1 MTKGVFF
8 PILLVQLLVLYVADS
23 QLSGP
28 QGPFAKTAKVG
39 ETIKLECHLS
49 YPVELVTSY
58 FWYKQTVGEAPVA
71 IDTTN
76 CKGSDCKFI
85 SKQGDSER
93 VLLLEIRNVQV
104 NDSGTYYCADRDGY
118 APLQRGPR
126 LLVGDSSTDKTSVL
140 VFLPPSVSAQ
150 MDAVPLVCLVSGVS
164 SNEIVIFWN
173 ISGEVTQGASDVG
186 KREPDGNWNITSQ
199 VMVTREL
206 WTSGA
211 LCSCVVQLGEKVL
224 TKSVSFTEPA
234 AAKAEWCNQAFP
246 YVTAASAV
254 VAFLMIL
261 LIIWICRRGRSGKG
275 GRTQGENFRLTEM
288 SQNGRKGQRPSGK
301 SHQTEARPAHPDRVQ
316 TPGGPLYA
324 SLEFA
329 ALEKRKK
336 KKGGRQ

>member
-1 MTKGVFF
+1 MTKNTHFLM
-8 PILLVQLLVLYVADS
+8 LLGQLLAVYVADS
-23 QLSGP
+23 QLAGP

-39 ETIKLECHLS
+39 ETVKLECQLS
-49 YPVELVTSY
+49 FPVVLVTSY

-76 CKGSDCKFI
+76 CKESDCKFI
-85 SKQGDSER
+85 SKKGDSER
-93 VLLLEIRNVQV
+93 VLQLEIRDVQV

-118 APLQRGPR
+118 APLQPGPK

-150 MDAVPLVCLVSGVS
+150 MDPVPLVCLVSGVS

-186 KREPDGNWNITSQ
+186 KRERDGTWNITSQ
-199 VMVTREL
+199 VTVMREQ

-234 AAKAEWCNQAFP
+234 AAKAVLSPEWCNT
-246 YVTAASAV
+246 VSNVLRIISA
-254 VAFLMIL
+254 IL
-261 LIIWICRRGRSGKG
+261 LLSLILIMVYKDSRSAPGRRPHN
-275 GRTQGENFRLTEM
+275 ENFRLRERT
-288 SQNGRKGQRPSGK
+288 QRG
-301 SHQTEARPAHPDRVQ
+301 E
-316 TPGGPLYA
+316 
-324 SLEFA
+324 
-329 ALEKRKK
+329 
-336 KKGGRQ
+336 

>member
-1 MTKGVFF
+1 MIKNTLFLM
-8 PILLVQLLVLYVADS
+8 LLGQWLALYVADS
-23 QLSGP
+23 QLAGP

-39 ETIKLECHLS
+39 ETVKLECHVS

-150 MDAVPLVCLVSGVS
+150 MDVVPLVCLVSGVS

-234 AAKAEWCNQAFP
+234 AAKAEGCNP
-246 YVTAASAV
+246 VNNVLRIISAI
-254 VAFLMIL
+254 LLLIMIL
-261 LIIWICRRGRSGKG
+261 IMVWLDKGSRSATGRRPHNETFRLRE
-275 GRTQGENFRLTEM
+275 RTQRGE
-288 SQNGRKGQRPSGK
+288 
-301 SHQTEARPAHPDRVQ
+301 
-316 TPGGPLYA
+316 
-324 SLEFA
+324 
-329 ALEKRKK
+329 
-336 KKGGRQ
+336 